1 MTFYMF
7 DEKVSR
13 KTLDEKFGKEKVA
26 QRIVEAKETWQED
39 PYEQVSWMDGMTIGN
54 ELQA

>member
-1 MTFYMF
+1 MF

-26 QRIVEAKETWQED
+26 QRIVEAKETWQDD

>member
-1 MTFYMF
+1 MTFYMY
-7 DEKVSR
+7 DKKVSR

-26 QRIVEAKETWQED
+26 QRIVEAKETWRED